1 MKICCFCQTLFESK
15 TWVCPACKA
24 GPNEGISGI
33 VFAAPD
39 IAEQGDG
46 FRPEYFNELARLE
59 VDNFWFRARNALII
73 DTLHTHCSDTAS
85 FLEVG
90 CGTGN
95 VLAAVASDF
104 PSARLVGSEVFRV
117 GLAFA
122 QKRLPNVE
130 FLQMDA
136 RRIPYCEEFDSIGAF
151 DVLEHI
157 DEDSL
162 VLAQMQRAL
171 LPGGTLILTVPQ
183 HPWFWTYQDVL
194 ACHVRRYSAAE
205 LIEKVE
211 QAGFR
216 VVDTMSF
223 VSLLFPLMW
232 LSRRISRL
240 DNSHRMDALADMR
253 VSPVLN
259 WLLGKVMG
267 IEMFLVK
274 RGLRFPVGGSVL
286 LVAKKQ

>member
-1 MKICCFCQTLFESK
+1 MKICCFCQTPFESE

-24 GPNEGISGI
+24 SPEERASGI

-39 IAEQGDG
+39 MAEEGDG
-46 FRPEYFNELARLE
+46 FRPEYFNELSRLE
-59 VDNFWFRARNALII
+59 IDNFWFRARNALIL
-73 DTLHTHCSDTAS
+73 DTLHTHCSEAAS

-95 VLAAVASDF
+95 VLAAVASEF
-104 PSARLVGSEVFRV
+104 PSSRLVGSEVFRV

-122 QKRLPNVE
+122 QKRLPNVK

-136 RRIPYCEEFDSIGAF
+136 RRIPYSEEFDTVGAF

-162 VLAQMQRAL
+162 VLAQMHRAL

-205 LIEKVE
+205 LVEKVE

-216 VVDTMSF
+216 VVDSVSF

-232 LSRRISRL
+232 LSRRIHRF
-240 DNSHRMDALADMR
+240 DTSHRTDALADMR
-253 VSPVLN
+253 VSPLLN
-259 WLLGKVMG
+259 RLLGKVMDA
-267 IEMFLVK
+267 EMFLIR
-274 RGLRFPVGGSVL
+274 RGLRFPVGGSIL
-286 LVAKKQ
+286 LVAKKR